1 MSNKNISGTVSI
13 HSKEGYLVN
22 FKKYNN
28 LVRRKQVIS
37 DWKKTYKKNKKYS
50 FTIKPDEKERDVNK
64 KGTICLITE
73 KGSYIDSIDYLTL
86 TERDDFLTKFER
98 EKTFT
103 KYIINIIPKI

>member
-1 MSNKNISGTVSI
+1 MSKKTISGTISI

-28 LVRRKQVIS
+28 IERRKQIIS
-37 DWKKTYKKNKKYS
+37 DWLKTYKKNKKFL
-50 FTIKPDEKERDVNK
+50 FTIKPDEKEQDVNK
-64 KGTICLITE
+64 KGTICLMTE
-73 KGSYIDSIDYLTL
+73 KGTYIDSIDYLTL
-86 TERDDFLTKFER
+86 KEREDFLTEFES